1 MKQSIVSIVTLVV
14 FLSSAGAMAVPLA
27 SITETQ
33 QLSVMRD
40 QSSPLAVDDYDLVI
54 IAPSAFSRDLQP
66 LIEHK
71 NTHGIRTILKTTDE
85 VYAEYEGRDQP
96 EQIKYFIK
104 DALEQWHIRYV
115 LLVGGHKGQLFNWHV
130 PVRYSNLDDGGS
142 GYNQFISDLYYAD
155 IYASDGVTFDDW
167 DSDGD
172 GIFAEWT
179 GFTNKDILDLAPD
192 VSVGRLPCR
201 NRYEVRTVVAKIIE
215 YESSAYGKTWT
226 NTFVTVGGN
235 TFPTVDDPQYPY
247 EGEALCTYASEYL
260 EGYSVTSLFT
270 SDGTL
275 TSPQDIV
282 DALNQGCGLFFT
294 SGRGGTDRI
303 RMVTPEGTEFIAF
316 HNRYIPQLNNKGMY
330 PICVLGEC
338 IHAKFDVSLLNIL
351 GGFSQQNCIPE
362 CIAWRLIRK
371 PGGGAIAVITNT
383 NICYGATGDQNH
395 NEILDMAEWY
405 VGGLSIEVFRL
416 LGQENIRY
424 LGDLHAQTLRNYVD
438 RYDVMSDK
446 IHCKSVEE
454 FTLLGDPSLRIGG
467 YPE

>member
-1 MKQSIVSIVTLVV
+1 MKPSIVSMVTFVV
-14 FLSSAGAMAVPLA
+14 FLMGIEAAAVPPTSLR
-27 SITETQ
+27 E
-33 QLSVMRD
+33 VRD
-40 QSSPLAVDDYDLVI
+40 IFPMKNNVSFLAVDDYDLVI
-54 IAPSAFSRDLQP
+54 IAPLEFSNDLQP

-71 NTHGIRTILKTTDE
+71 NTCGIRTFLKTTDE
-85 VYAEYEGRDQP
+85 IYTEYEGRDQA

-115 LLVGGHKGQLFNWHV
+115 LLIGGRKGQLFNWHV
-130 PVRYSNLDDGGS
+130 PVRYSNLNDGAS
-142 GYNQFISDLYYAD
+142 GYTQFISDLYYAD
-155 IYASDGVTFDDW
+155 IYTDDGVTFEDW
-167 DSDGD
+167 DSDDD

-179 GFTNKDILDLAPD
+179 GFTNKDILDLTPD

-201 NRYEVRTVVAKIIE
+201 NRYEVKTVVSKIIE
-215 YESSAYGKTWT
+215 YETSAYGKTWT
-226 NTFVTVGGN
+226 NTLVTVGGN
-235 TFPTVDDPQYPY
+235 TFPTVDDPRFPY
-247 EGEALCTYASEYL
+247 EGESICTSISEYL
-260 EGYSVTSLFT
+260 EGYTLTSLFT

-275 TSPQDIV
+275 TSPEDIV

-303 RMVTPEGTEFIAF
+303 RMVMPEGTEFVAF
-316 HNRYIPQLNNKGMY
+316 HNKYIPQLNNKGMY

-383 NICYGATGDQNH
+383 NICYGATGDQND
-395 NEILDMAEWY
+395 NEVLDMAEIY
-405 VGGLSIEVFRL
+405 VGGLSVEVFRL
-416 LGQENIRY
+416 LGQENLQY
-424 LGDLHAQTLRNYVD
+424 LGDLHAQTLRNYVN

-467 YPE
+467 YP